1 MRLLK
6 KAILGVLLNIF
17 ALFVC
22 QEVLNYLFSD
32 FYLSSDLKRVI
43 IFAVILAGINLLIK
57 PVLKILF
64 LPLIWITLGFF
75 SLIINIFL
83 LKFANFLYPTITIH
97 SFSSWLLASII
108 VSLFNSLMYL

>member
-22 QEVLNYLFSD
+22 QKVLNYLFLD

-43 IFAVILAGINLLIK
+43 IFAVILAFINFFIK
-57 PVLKILF
+57 PILKILF
-64 LPLIWITLGFF
+64 LPLVWITLGFF

-83 LKFANFLYPTITIH
+83 LKFANFLYPTITIN
-97 SFSSWLLASII
+97 SFSSWLLASILI
-108 VSLFNSLMYL
+108 SLFNSLMYL